1 MTLKE
6 IKYLLVVAR
15 CASISEAAKQIYV
28 AQPSLTHAIQSVEKE
43 VGFQIFQRGRS
54 GVTVT
59 ERGEEFLGD
68 IRTVYEQM
76 AMVQGKYVEKRPERK
91 VFSISMQHYSM
102 AGAAFARFLRDLEEP
117 YYNAQILEGRMADVI
132 ADVAAGR
139 SEIGFV
145 HFADD
150 KEPAMIKT
158 LHNEQ
163 LEFYGITH
171 TQPCVL
177 LRRDHPLCSL
187 EQVES
192 KDLAPYPLVVYESG
206 GGASYVSEEGVL
218 LLQADRQIVVNDSLM
233 LVRMLESTQACAVGL
248 PLWDPVLEE
257 RRGIVTRPLADG
269 KPLWV
274 GWIKKADTVLRPL
287 ARRYLQ
293 TLNQS

>member
-1 MTLKE
+1 M
-6 IKYLLVVAR
+6 
-15 CASISEAAKQIYV
+15 
-28 AQPSLTHAIQSVEKE
+28 
-43 VGFQIFQRGRS
+43 
-54 GVTVT
+54 TVT

-177 LRRDHPLCSL
+177 LHRDHPLCSL

>member
-1 MTLKE
+1 
-6 IKYLLVVAR
+6 
-15 CASISEAAKQIYV
+15 
-28 AQPSLTHAIQSVEKE
+28 
-43 VGFQIFQRGRS
+43 
-54 GVTVT
+54 
-59 ERGEEFLGD
+59 
-68 IRTVYEQM
+68 
-76 AMVQGKYVEKRPERK
+76 
-91 VFSISMQHYSM
+91 
-102 AGAAFARFLRDLEEP
+102 
-117 YYNAQILEGRMADVI
+117 
-132 ADVAAGR
+132 
-139 SEIGFV
+139 
-145 HFADD
+145 
-150 KEPAMIKT
+150 MIKT
-158 LHNEQ
+158 LHNEH

-287 ARRYLQ
+287 ARQYLQ

>member
-15 CASISEAAKQIYV
+15 CASISEAAKQLYV

-117 YYNAQILEGRMADVI
+117 YITTPRSWK
-132 ADVAAGR
+132 AAWLT
-139 SEIGFV
+139 SL
-145 HFADD
+145 
-150 KEPAMIKT
+150 PMW
-158 LHNEQ
+158 
-163 LEFYGITH
+163 
-171 TQPCVL
+171 
-177 LRRDHPLCSL
+177 RRDAARSALSTSPTTRSL
-187 EQVES
+187 
-192 KDLAPYPLVVYESG
+192 P
-206 GGASYVSEEGVL
+206 
-218 LLQADRQIVVNDSLM
+218 
-233 LVRMLESTQACAVGL
+233 
-248 PLWDPVLEE
+248 
-257 RRGIVTRPLADG
+257 
-269 KPLWV
+269 
-274 GWIKKADTVLRPL
+274 
-287 ARRYLQ
+287 
-293 TLNQS
+293 